1 MAKAPTTKTVI
12 TKITYPK
19 KRKKAKR
26 KAGPANSASSKKVE
40 TLLIENFVSLQK
52 AITSMTVH
60 FSSLSKRIENLLGLF
75 EISAKAIAQKD
86 FNQEDREQSQRDLLI
101 KIDTMVEQNK
111 VIARGLTLL
120 HNTPIEKEVSWESQE
135 RTFKRPVTTGY
146 NVSQNPPAR
155 QVIQQK
161 KPTNNPSQNTTRMQ
175 GFKPS

>member
-1 MAKAPTTKTVI
+1 M
-12 TKITYPK
+12 PK
-19 KRKKAKR
+19 KRTTNKKATTKR
-26 KAGPANSASSKKVE
+26 IASPEKTASSKKVE
-40 TLLIENFVSLQK
+40 TLLIENFVSLQR
-52 AITSMTVH
+52 AITSMTEH

-86 FNQEDREQSQRDLLI
+86 FNQEDREQSQRDLLK

-120 HNTPIEKEVSWESQE
+120 HNIPIEKEVSWESQE

-146 NVSQNPPAR
+146 NVSQNPPTR
-155 QVIQQK
+155 QVTQQK
-161 KPTNNPSQNTTRMQ
+161 KPTNSPSQNTTGMQ